1 MNAPTLWTR
10 AHLDALAAR
19 SCPTAP
25 VIAAG
30 EVVPVA
36 AGIGVWDAWPVQTL
50 DGAIHRTKDGFELWL
65 ALATP
70 LFDDPDQRHDHAR
83 IHLFRRRGDEWQ
95 HAGPAMPDGFSPG
108 SREWSGSAVIDA
120 AGREVT
126 LFFTAAGRRGE
137 AATSFEQRLFA
148 AEASLIDDDGAPV
161 LTGWRDLREVVE
173 RDPAFYMQ
181 TIDPAGTIGKIKGFR
196 DPAFFRDP
204 ADGAAYLLFTGS
216 DATARSDYNGVIG
229 IARAKGAAWQIL
241 PPIIT
246 ANHVNN
252 ELERPHVIHHA
263 GLYYLFWVTQ
273 RHVFDPEGPTGPTGL
288 YGMVS
293 DDLFGNWQPLNGSG
307 LVFANPDQAPAQAYS
322 WFVFPDLSVT
332 SFVDNWG
339 GGDERR
345 FGGTF
350 APFLHLHLEGPRA
363 SLREGAMTRD
373 VMTGNAMTGS
383 VGR

>member
-1 MNAPTLWTR
+1 MNAPTPWTP
-10 AHLDALAAR
+10 AHLDTLATR
-19 SCPTAP
+19 SCPAAP

-30 EVVPVA
+30 DVVPVA

-50 DGAIHRTKDGFELWL
+50 NGAIYCTESGVELWL

-70 LFDDPDQRHDHAR
+70 LFDDPDERHNHAR

-95 HAGPAMPDGFSPG
+95 HVGPTMPDEFSPG

-120 AGREVT
+120 DGRNVT

-148 AEASLIDDDGAPV
+148 ADASLTDDGGALV
-161 LTGWRDLREVVE
+161 LTGWRNLREVVE

-181 TIDPAGTIGKIKGFR
+181 TVDPAGTIGKIKGFR

-216 DATARSDYNGVIG
+216 DAGSQSDYNGVIG
-229 IARAKGAAWQIL
+229 IARGVGEGWQCL
-241 PPIIT
+241 PPIVT
-246 ANHVNN
+246 ASGVNN
-252 ELERPHVIHHA
+252 ELERPHVIYRD
-263 GLYYLFWVTQ
+263 GFYYLFWVTQ
-273 RHVFDPEGPTGPTGL
+273 RHVFDPDGPTGPTGL
-288 YGMVS
+288 YGMMS
-293 DDLFGNWQPLNGSG
+293 DDLFGEWLPINGSG
-307 LVFANPDQAPAQAYS
+307 LVVANPDQAPAQAYS

-332 SFVDNWG
+332 SFIDNWG
-339 GGDERR
+339 ADGVRR

-350 APFLHLHLEGPRA
+350 APFLHLRLDGTRA
-363 SLREGAMTRD
+363 WLADHASEKHTGA
-373 VMTGNAMTGS
+373 
-383 VGR
+383 